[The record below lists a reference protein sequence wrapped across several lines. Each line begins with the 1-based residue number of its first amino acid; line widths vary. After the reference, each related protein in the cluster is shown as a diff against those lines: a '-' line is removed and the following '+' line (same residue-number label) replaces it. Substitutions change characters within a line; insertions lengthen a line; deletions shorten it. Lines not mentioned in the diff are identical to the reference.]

1 VPDYEMVGWN
11 GVFLPKGTPEAIAT
25 RLHEVLSAVLRTKSV
40 QDQMAALG
48 AEAIGNRQAT
58 FAAFVKSESVRWGV
72 IIREKGI
79 KPE

>member
-1 VPDYEMVGWN
+1 MVGWN
-11 GVFLPKGTPEAIAT
+11 GIFLPKGVPGEIGAK
-25 RLHEVLSAVLRTKSV
+25 LHAALTAVLRAKPV
-40 QDQMAALG
+40 EEQMAALG

-72 IIREKGI
+72 IIRERGI